1 MQGEVRPGGLLDT
14 VTEAHPHSGGRS
26 VGLVATERVELFS
39 RAAPLV
45 LEGGH
50 ELAPVAV
57 AYETY
62 GSLNADRSNAVVI
75 CHALTGDAHAAGHHG
90 DPDRPGWWDNIIGPG
105 KPVDTDRYFVVCAN
119 LLGGCMG
126 TTGPSSLD
134 PSTGEPYGLRFPLF
148 TVGDMVSVHRA
159 LMRHLGITRL
169 HAAIGGSLGGMQV
182 LHWAM
187 EYPEDLG
194 AAVLICAT
202 SRLSAQNIAFSAV
215 AREAIMRDPNFHGGD
230 YQRIGVRPDAGL
242 AVARMMAHITY
253 LSEEGMREKFG
264 RRLQNGSTPRFGFD
278 VDFQVE
284 SYLHHQGEVFLR
296 RFDANSYLYLTRAM
310 DYFDPFGDAVAA
322 AAKLEPLDTP
332 FLVVSFDSDWRFDTA
347 HSREIVQVLAAHR
360 VPVTFR
366 EIHSPHGHDSFL
378 LVIPEYHR
386 TLENYLRHAAEA
398 PPARTGVDA
407 T

>member
-1 MQGEVRPGGLLDT
+1 MSDT
-14 VTEAHPHSGGRS
+14 VTNVHQHTGGQS
-26 VGLVATERVELFS
+26 VGLVTTTRVELFS
-39 RAAPLV
+39 PDTPLV
-45 LEGGH
+45 LEGGQ
-50 ELAPVAV
+50 ELAPVEV
-57 AYETY
+57 AYEAY
-62 GSLNADRSNAVVI
+62 GTLNADRTNAVVI

-105 KPVDTDRYFVVCAN
+105 KPIDTDRYYVICAN
-119 LLGGCMG
+119 LLGGCTG
-126 TTGPSSLD
+126 TTGPSSTD
-134 PSTGEPYGLRFPLF
+134 PATGHPYGLRFPLF
-148 TVGDMVSVHRA
+148 TVGDMVAVHRA
-159 LMRHLGITRL
+159 LIRHLGIGRL

-187 EYPEDLG
+187 EYPDDLA
-194 AAVLICAT
+194 AAVLVCAT
-202 SRLSAQNIAFSAV
+202 GRLSAQNIAFSAV

-264 RRLQNGSTPRFGFD
+264 RRLQNGTTPRYGFD

-310 DYFDPFGDAVAA
+310 DYFDPFGNALAA
-322 AAKLEPLDTP
+322 AAKLEALQTP

-347 HSREIVQVLAAHR
+347 HSREIVQILAAHR

-366 EIHSPHGHDSFL
+366 EITSPHGHDSFL
-378 LVIPEYHR
+378 LVIPEYHLTIANFLGR
-386 TLENYLRHAAEA
+386 ASAVPISGGGR
-398 PPARTGVDA
+398 DA
-407 T
+407 S

>member
-1 MQGEVRPGGLLDT
+1 VTDALHTDVGG
-14 VTEAHPHSGGRS
+14 S
-26 VGLVATERVELFS
+26 VGQVTTHQVELFDPA
-39 RAAPLV
+39 RA
-45 LEGGH
+45 LELESGAR
-50 ELAPVAV
+50 LAPVEV

-62 GSLNADRSNAVVI
+62 GALDADRANAVFI

-90 DPDRPGWWDNIIGPG
+90 DPARPGWWDTLIGPG
-105 KPVDTDRYFVVCAN
+105 KPVDTARYFVVCAN

-126 TTGPSSLD
+126 TTGPSSVN
-134 PSTGEPYGLRFPLF
+134 PETGEPYGLRFPLF
-148 TVGDMVSVHRA
+148 TVGDLVNVQRA
-159 LMRHLGITRL
+159 LMRHLGVSRL
-169 HAAIGGSLGGMQV
+169 RAAIGGSLGGMQV
-182 LHWAM
+182 LQWAM
-187 EYPEDLG
+187 EYPHELD
-194 AAVLICAT
+194 AAVMVCAT

-230 YQRIGVRPDAGL
+230 YQRAGVRPDAGL

-264 RRLQNGSTPRFGFD
+264 RRLQNGTTPRFGFD

-310 DYFDPFGDAVAA
+310 DYFDPFGDMVHAGP
-322 AAKLEPLDTP
+322 KLEALTTR

-366 EIHSPHGHDSFL
+366 EVSSPHGHDSFL
-378 LVIPEYHR
+378 LVVPEYHR
-386 TLENYLRHAAEA
+386 TVANFLRRAGAEPGFRDAA
-398 PPARTGVDA
+398 GI
-407 T
+407 

>member
-1 MQGEVRPGGLLDT
+1 VPDALHTEIGG
-14 VTEAHPHSGGRS
+14 S
-26 VGLVATERVELFS
+26 VGLVATQHVELFDD
-39 RAAPLV
+39 AHPLE
-45 LEGGH
+45 LESGH
-50 ELAPVAV
+50 RLAPVEV

-62 GSLNADRSNAVVI
+62 GELDANRANAVFI

-90 DPDRPGWWDNIIGPG
+90 DPSRAGWWDNLIGPG
-105 KPVDTDRYFVVCAN
+105 KPVDTNRLFVVCAN

-126 TTGPSSLD
+126 TTGPSSIN
-134 PSTGEPYGLRFPLF
+134 PENGEPYGLRFPLF
-148 TVGDMVSVHRA
+148 TVGDLVNVHRA
-159 LMRHLGITRL
+159 LMRHLGVSRL
-169 HAAIGGSLGGMQV
+169 RAAIGGSLGGMQV

-187 EYPEDLG
+187 EFPDELD
-194 AAVLICAT
+194 AAVLVCAT

-242 AVARMMAHITY
+242 GVARMMAHITY

-264 RRLQNGSTPRFGFD
+264 RRLQNGTTPRFGFD

-310 DYFDPFGDAVAA
+310 DYFDPFGDMVQAGP
-322 AAKLEPLDTP
+322 KLEALRTP

-366 EIHSPHGHDSFL
+366 EITSPHGHDSFL

-386 TLENYLRHAAEA
+386 TVANFLRRAGAEPGFTDAA
-398 PPARTGVDA
+398 GI
-407 T
+407 

>member
-1 MQGEVRPGGLLDT
+1 MTDVVHNTYGASAGF
-14 VTEAHPHSGGRS
+14 VT
-26 VGLVATERVELFS
+26 TQRVELFDAM
-39 RAAPLV
+39 RPLV
-45 LEGGH
+45 LDSGV
-50 ELAPVAV
+50 ELAPIEV

-62 GSLNADRSNAVVI
+62 GELNADRSNAIVI

-90 DPDRPGWWDNIIGPG
+90 DPTRPGWWDNFIGPR
-105 KPVDTDRYFVVCAN
+105 KPVDTDRFFVICAN

-126 TTGPSSLD
+126 TTGPSSVN
-134 PSTGEPYGLRFPLF
+134 PATEQPYGLRFPLF

-159 LMRHLGITRL
+159 LITHLGIDRL

-187 EYPEDLG
+187 EHPDEIG
-194 AAVLICAT
+194 AAVMVCAT
-202 SRLSAQNIAFSAV
+202 SRLTAQNIAFSAV

-230 YQRIGVRPDAGL
+230 YQRIGARPDAGL

-264 RRLQNGSTPRFGFD
+264 RRLQNGTTPRFGFD

-310 DYFDPFGDAVAA
+310 DYFDPFDDMLQAA
-322 AAKLEPLDTP
+322 PKLERLHAP

-347 HSREIVQVLAAHR
+347 HSRDVVRVLAAHR

-366 EIHSPHGHDSFL
+366 EIASPHGHDSFL
-378 LVIPEYHR
+378 LVLPEYHR
-386 TLENYLRHAAEA
+386 TVADFLGRPTAAGSTRS
-398 PPARTGVDA
+398 ARA
-407 T
+407 A